1 MLSAHDTGDV
11 ITDWVGF
18 GDATDVFKVVLDE
31 NGSADNHQIAF
42 AASNEETLFAL
53 QNNII
58 EMTLVDNNGKKV
70 ALTFDKENGCY
81 ISKNLLM
88 AGVDYYL
95 QVKNK
100 SPKTSNVD
108 YGINVVEYSMFSN
121 ADDTWQQVAGDI
133 DSVSYGAGDAITDWV
148 GFGDAVDVF
157 KIRLEDIAGGADN
170 GQVVFSGV
178 GDTIDALI
186 GNDIELSLVDAN
198 GNSISL
204 TFDSEKGNYTSTDTL
219 MAGVDYYLTVKNS
232 NEKKQ
237 NIDYNIDINLA

>member
-1 MLSAHDTGDV
+1 MYLLY
-11 ITDWVGF
+11 WF
-18 GDATDVFKVVLDE
+18 
-31 NGSADNHQIAF
+31 
-42 AASNEETLFAL
+42 
-53 QNNII
+53 
-58 EMTLVDNNGKKV
+58 
-70 ALTFDKENGCY
+70 FDSG
-81 ISKNLLM
+81 
-88 AGVDYYL
+88 
-95 QVKNK
+95 
-100 SPKTSNVD
+100 
-108 YGINVVEYSMFSN
+108 
-121 ADDTWQQVAGDI
+121 
-133 DSVSYGAGDAITDWV
+133 DSVSYGTGDTITDWV

-237 NIDYNIDINLA
+237 NIDYNIDINLAW